1 MDLGN
6 FPPNSNSG
14 TQSSST
20 LRHCNRKHIA
30 SNVTLKQ
37 GKGGDNSPG
46 DFMARLGRATYHS
59 WVRTQLHNLNINAR
73 ENEKCSLPMCPG
85 KGNGISKH

>member
-6 FPPNSNSG
+6 FLPNNNSG

-20 LRHCNRKHIA
+20 LRHCNLKHIA

-37 GKGGDNSPG
+37 GKGEDNCTG
-46 DFMARLGRATYHS
+46 DFMARLGSATYHP
-59 WVRTQLHNLNINAR
+59 WVRTQLYNLNLNAR
-73 ENEKCSLPMCPG
+73 ENEKYSLPMSPG

>member
-1 MDLGN
+1 M
-6 FPPNSNSG
+6 G
-14 TQSSST
+14 T
-20 LRHCNRKHIA
+20 IA
-30 SNVTLKQ
+30 
-37 GKGGDNSPG
+37 PG